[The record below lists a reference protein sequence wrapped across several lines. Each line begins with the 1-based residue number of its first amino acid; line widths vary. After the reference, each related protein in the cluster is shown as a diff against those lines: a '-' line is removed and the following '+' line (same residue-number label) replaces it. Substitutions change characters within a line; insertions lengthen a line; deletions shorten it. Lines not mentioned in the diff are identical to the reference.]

1 MRCVSYT
8 RSVSGCPSLEIQ
20 KNAIGQQNEA
30 IREYVK
36 RKCWKL
42 EQKYSDRKLDR
53 EADAAF
59 LEMKKDGME
68 RKFDCVVISSMFYC
82 GKNITAAADVLYRT
96 FYPFDIH
103 FAVVE
108 DDFCSAE
115 VSAEEVEAYIKK
127 ARTAYRGA
135 SASDRATEYTEG
147 KAYSKYGYVWVR
159 GEELEIDPEAA
170 AVVKEIFELC
180 VSGKT
185 ARQIASILN
194 ERGLENPMQHRYR
207 MLGKDTSA
215 IKPGWKASMIHDLLD
230 KKIFMGEWTRC
241 VRGKTYTLPCP
252 VIIEPRLFRL
262 ASVVKAKRTNI
273 PESALRKKT
282 MNPFATRIMD
292 KETKHELNVYTQ
304 VSSRERIFRFRCPAP
319 PVAPYEKMHI
329 SYSEV
334 TDKVTELLAVEKE
347 KARIA
352 YVQIEN
358 GNAAAAKEKRQ
369 MPYREQ
375 AVAVFEQMA
384 EVEKELMAYSRAYE
398 TEDMNEQEYKEK
410 RECLMARQKEY
421 DAKLQQNINAIKE
434 LETVF
439 SLNNPWVQVFQ
450 SGSEDEPLT
459 SETVK
464 KYLVS
469 IWVYRFQT
477 VEIVTKHR
485 EWREK
490 LPQEWFQNLEVK

>member
-1 MRCVSYT
+1 
-8 RSVSGCPSLEIQ
+8 
-20 KNAIGQQNEA
+20 
-30 IREYVK
+30 
-36 RKCWKL
+36 
-42 EQKYSDRKLDR
+42 
-53 EADAAF
+53 
-59 LEMKKDGME
+59 
-68 RKFDCVVISSMFYC
+68 
-82 GKNITAAADVLYRT
+82 
-96 FYPFDIH
+96 
-103 FAVVE
+103 
-108 DDFCSAE
+108 
-115 VSAEEVEAYIKK
+115 
-127 ARTAYRGA
+127 
-135 SASDRATEYTEG
+135 
-147 KAYSKYGYVWVR
+147 
-159 GEELEIDPEAA
+159 
-170 AVVKEIFELC
+170 
-180 VSGKT
+180 
-185 ARQIASILN
+185 
-194 ERGLENPMQHRYR
+194 
-207 MLGKDTSA
+207 
-215 IKPGWKASMIHDLLD
+215 
-230 KKIFMGEWTRC
+230 
-241 VRGKTYTLPCP
+241 
-252 VIIEPRLFRL
+252 
-262 ASVVKAKRTNI
+262 
-273 PESALRKKT
+273 
-282 MNPFATRIMD
+282 
-292 KETKHELNVYTQ
+292 
-304 VSSRERIFRFRCPAP
+304 
-319 PVAPYEKMHI
+319 
-329 SYSEV
+329 
-334 TDKVTELLAVEKE
+334 
-347 KARIA
+347 
-352 YVQIEN
+352 VQIEN